1 MAYLKLIRI
10 HTLLLAFAS
19 ISVGILLAIRDGGF
33 SWNLSIL
40 ILLTAIS
47 LQIVANIA
55 NDYGDGVRKIDGGD
69 RIGFERM
76 MQSGKI
82 SKRAIKLALVI
93 HIFLAVLCGLLLLFF
108 AFENIKYRHFWT
120 WLLIGIVC
128 IISALRYSLGEKPHS
143 ATALGDI
150 SVFLFF
156 GPVAIIGSYFLLT
169 KSYHY
174 SLLLESSVVGLLSV
188 SVLNLNNI
196 RDIATDKKKG
206 RQTFAIRLG
215 EQQAKI

>member
-82 SKRAIKLALVI
+82 SKRAIAI
-93 HIFLAVLCGLLLLFF
+93 NIFLAVLCGLLL
-108 AFENIKYRHFWT
+108 A
-120 WLLIGIVC
+120 LLDMAYNCLYYLCFIFC
-128 IISALRYSLGEKPHS
+128 RPLADP
-143 ATALGDI
+143 
-150 SVFLFF
+150 
-156 GPVAIIGSYFLLT
+156 LL
-169 KSYHY
+169 
-174 SLLLESSVVGLLSV
+174 
-188 SVLNLNNI
+188 
-196 RDIATDKKKG
+196 
-206 RQTFAIRLG
+206 
-215 EQQAKI
+215 